1 MDASAKARPQA
12 KKISYALLITA
23 LSPLLPQILGSAFNI
38 WYNIIIV
45 DPLLTT
51 AALKQRF
58 LEDGYCL
65 QQHLLSGCGV
75 SLVTFGLFSSSGA
88 DENRTWRADLGAHAA
103 GGAAT
108 CHSFAISWRDHLR
121 LSLAALHTGLY
132 FFTCTGEPRFGFA
145 TALALAGF
153 LWSIW
158 FHPSPSTTLAST
170 RQVSTVQG
178 LMPSVLRKRLRMLR
192 T

>member
-1 MDASAKARPQA
+1 MDAAANARPQA

-38 WYNIIIV
+38 WYNVIIV

-58 LEDGYCL
+58 LGYGYCL

-75 SLVTFGLFSSSGA
+75 SLATLGLFSSTGA
-88 DENRTWRADLGAHAA
+88 DQNRTWRADLGAHAA

-108 CHSFAISWRDHLR
+108 CHSSAISRRDHLR
-121 LSLAALHTGLY
+121 LSLAALHTDLY
-132 FFTCTGEPRFGFA
+132 FFTCTGEPRFGLA

-153 LWSIW
+153 FWS
-158 FHPSPSTTLAST
+158 
-170 RQVSTVQG
+170 V
-178 LMPSVLRKRLRMLR
+178 RLHFADA
-192 T
+192 